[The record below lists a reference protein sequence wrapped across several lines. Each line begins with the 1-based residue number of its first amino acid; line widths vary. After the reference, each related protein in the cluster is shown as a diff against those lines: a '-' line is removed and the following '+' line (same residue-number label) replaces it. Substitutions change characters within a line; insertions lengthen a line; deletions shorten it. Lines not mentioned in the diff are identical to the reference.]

1 MAMTPPIV
9 TQMDMMAPEALLPP
23 PLLLLALLWRG
34 VRVAAQLD
42 PPCASVD
49 CYLSECVDAAV
60 GAPELGEVASS
71 CEAAVLLVRGECS
84 AMSNSI
90 DSSLLPGVMVGQ
102 ICPRRCGWCKCA
114 SVSCYL
120 DSCVDAAP
128 EAPELGVGGTC
139 EAVVAATNGDC
150 SITSAELDQTLP
162 VGIPVGMICPASCYW
177 CSGHT
182 PAGSGVC
189 ADVEDGDAMLGDAGS
204 CAAAIDEA
212 NGDCSRPP
220 GAVGMAA
227 HCSWTGD
234 CSGGCEASAT
244 CAGDAAVCHTSQ
256 VLCEGVCSAEHQAS
270 WCDGPGDGGVPTLG
284 ELCPRS
290 CGWCSSPLDFL
301 RLDLVNKSFCVHHE
315 AASCLPAD
323 GCTSAAECQRKACAL
338 VDITSQPHP
347 VTAAATCE
355 AVPGCFYQRGVNSPA
370 GCVVHP
376 FTMSVQEMAWL
387 LGIMNGETGL
397 SGINADVCLQQGLDG
412 TAVISITQD
421 DFIHFGLTYS
431 QAAGFIAG
439 RDRSTYS
446 IHVLYCLY
454 VRALLR

>member
-1 MAMTPPIV
+1 MAALRCRVQHSPVRGAESGTLGLS
-9 TQMDMMAPEALLPP
+9 MDKLTLEE
-23 PLLLLALLWRG
+23 
-34 VRVAAQLD
+34 Q
-42 PPCASVD
+42 CNHEEQSVD
-49 CYLSECVDAAV
+49 RVGGGLGSRNTPSPPVSVIGSPPAV
-60 GAPELGEVASS
+60 FSDCAPIPVPVPPTTAIASPKPPSAIVWPVVMSMRSVNDGADDDERAGSRDASS
-71 CEAAVLLVRGECS
+71 FGC
-84 AMSNSI
+84 
-90 DSSLLPGVMVGQ
+90 
-102 ICPRRCGWCKCA
+102 
-114 SVSCYL
+114 
-120 DSCVDAAP
+120 
-128 EAPELGVGGTC
+128 
-139 EAVVAATNGDC
+139 
-150 SITSAELDQTLP
+150 
-162 VGIPVGMICPASCYW
+162 
-177 CSGHT
+177 
-182 PAGSGVC
+182 
-189 ADVEDGDAMLGDAGS
+189 DAMLGDAGS

-412 TAVISITQD
+412 TAVIPITQA